1 MKRRLSKR
9 ALAVA
14 ALAASV
20 LCAPA
25 HGALP
30 LIAAGM
36 GKQLIKNMLID
47 GIKSQLIGS
56 LGDMGCKGA
65 ALASVLSSTTGGGSG
80 LAGGV
85 AALSGGIPG
94 MPAGLPGLTGAMPP
108 AGGMPGM
115 PVAGAM
121 TIAPGALGA
130 MGSPQMMAMLEQFSA
145 RGTGAMPAM
154 SPEHAAQMQAGMV
167 AMQQAMAQPLSR
179 SETLAVFDELAE
191 LGVMTPAMRSE
202 VRDCVML
209 APPSSSAALG
219 MSGSMVKN
227 MVLPPLR
234 DARAQMAALTPEQ
247 REQLAGEIAQALAE
261 ASPEDRKAFQEG
273 FAAGFFPPDVV
284 DAVKAKL
291 R

>member
-1 MKRRLSKR
+1 MKRRSSKR

-85 AALSGGIPG
+85 AALSGGMPG
-94 MPAGLPGLTGAMPP
+94 MPAGL
-108 AGGMPGM
+108 PGM

-154 SPEHAAQMQAGMV
+154 SPEQAAQMQAGMV